1 MHEESLFKYED
12 LCMTVSMTDVQLVHL
27 GPLCLIHLPWHL
39 RPFMAESRVPDDGR
53 CVYVGN
59 VAKYAEWQE
68 LKDYMRPGSG
78 SLMILGRERLGV
90 VCRFHAQEAYFSLSL
105 IDIDFSRVLSVS

>member
-1 MHEESLFKYED
+1 MVQPGHDPKTFSLVY
-12 LCMTVSMTDVQLVHL
+12 VTDAQLVHL
-27 GPLCLIHLPWHL
+27 GPRLVSFISTHL
-39 RPFMAESRVPDDGR
+39 RPMAESRVPDDGR

-78 SLMILGRERLGV
+78 KFVDPWEGFGEIRSFGYL
-90 VCRFHAQEAYFSLSL
+90 
-105 IDIDFSRVLSVS
+105 